1 MEVDNLNDPSSTPA
15 EDRRKS
21 GRTTRRP
28 DTFSQSTHSILEEAA
43 GGKRK
48 RSDADGSEGEDN
60 DESDSDSDDDTS
72 DDEAD
77 EEELRAKKLAARKPA
92 QRKSTARKGPRASK
106 KPKVAGNGVR
116 KQLAFRPALNGR
128 LPNSRWLNKS
138 KVRPSLAAGEHGI
151 FGESCCPGASMPD
164 LTWGI

>member
-60 DESDSDSDDDTS
+60 DESDSDSDDTS